1 MQLRVA
7 GLPLQ
12 DLDPYQLEPVPV
24 EVGKGSQLNVILGGS
39 NYVSEKTK
47 AAFSKA
53 LQDGHQVESVVH
65 KSDTTPAAKFIATEE
80 VKTDNTDLT
89 LPEPI
94 TVCTDAIASEPSELA
109 TVSTDVI
116 PTQLVAIQSQYTP
129 TDTASTEDLPLIV
142 PLIES
147 KDMLQPISQ
156 DSSGNVQHGVNTS
169 LEKLITQFY
178 SHQSEILRV
187 HEQYLKNQAECSL
200 TFLQLMQQPSW
211 MLAASN
217 TKPQLL
223 EVAPEV
229 APANGKQASLFATQ
243 ADQQVAKPQATPT
256 VSETTA
262 SDSSPQ
268 THPNAFPSDAPV
280 AEPQISSVE
289 NQSHSL
295 TPVPA
300 NALENSA
307 VEAESNSK
315 ELATPVTST
324 DIESKVVTP
333 QFLMQV
339 ISSKTGYPV
348 NMLDGEMNPKADLG
362 IDAVKWMDIVS
373 AMQELLPDLPK
384 VNPSELAK
392 QPTIRQVAEYIH
404 SHVPQTSPSSQ
415 VPTLSQVP
423 VLSQVPTLPNADDT
437 VAPPPVESI
446 ETDEITQSLLSVV
459 SDKTGYPAEM
469 LEIQMDLEADLGIDS
484 IKRVEIIGAMQEL
497 FPELPKLSP
506 EELAEQRTLGK
517 IAEYLGTQIAV
528 AKKKCLAAA

>member
-1 MQLRVA
+1 
-7 GLPLQ
+7 LPLQ
-12 DLDPYQLEPVPV
+12 DLDPYQLEPVPA
-24 EVGKGSQLNVILGGS
+24 EVGKGSSQLNVMLGAS

-47 AAFSKA
+47 AAFEQA
-53 LQDGHQVESVVH
+53 LQDGHRIESVVH
-65 KSDTTPAAKFIATEE
+65 KSDTTAAAKFIATEE
-80 VKTDNTDLT
+80 VTTDNKDLT
-89 LPEPI
+89 LLEPI
-94 TVCTDAIASEPSELA
+94 TVHTDAIACEPPERV
-109 TVSTDVI
+109 TVETDVI
-116 PTQLVAIQSQYTP
+116 PTQLVAIQSQFTP
-129 TDTASTEDLPLIV
+129 TDTASTEDLPFII

-156 DSSGNVQHGVNTS
+156 SSSGNAQHGVNTS
-169 LEKLITQFY
+169 LEKLMTQFY

-217 TKPQLL
+217 TKPQWLEMAS
-223 EVAPEV
+223 EVAS
-229 APANGKQASLFATQ
+229 ANGKQASLFATQ
-243 ADQQVAKPQATPT
+243 ADQPAAKPQATPT

-262 SDSSPQ
+262 PDSSSQ
-268 THPNAFPSDAPV
+268 THPNAFPSNAPV

-289 NQSHSL
+289 NQSRSL

-324 DIESKVVTP
+324 DTEGKVVTP

-339 ISSKTGYPV
+339 ISTKTGYPV
-348 NMLDGEMNPKADLG
+348 DMLDGEMNPKADLG

-384 VNPSELAK
+384 VNPSELAE
-392 QPTIRQVAEYIH
+392 QPTIRQVAEYI
-404 SHVPQTSPSSQ
+404 QTRILKTSPSSQ
-415 VPTLSQVP
+415 VPA
-423 VLSQVPTLPNADDT
+423 LSQVPTLPNAGDT
-437 VAPPPVESI
+437 VAPSPAESI
-446 ETDEITQSLLSVV
+446 ETDEITQCLLSVV
-459 SDKTGYPAEM
+459 TDKTGYPAEM

-528 AKKKCLAAA
+528 AKKKCLTAA